1 MPSTRPTKG
10 VSSSSKEGIVVSVQ
24 QSRFHADAVDAPESK
39 EVDIKDLTLSIGSME
54 ILEHANLRI
63 QESVHYIFHGRNG
76 TGKSTVLKALAERRI
91 PGIASNLRVLLLGQT
106 AISSDV
112 SFDGEG
118 PERTLTVLQYVTRS
132 DAKRER
138 ALRQSSSMLRSSTIA
153 CNTDESRTCYHTR
166 S

>member
-10 VSSSSKEGIVVSVQ
+10 VSSSRNEGIVVSVQ

-63 QESVHYIFHGRNG
+63 QEGVHYIFDGRNG
-76 TGKSTVLKALAERRI
+76 TGKSTVLRALAERRI

-112 SFDGEG
+112 FIDGEG
-118 PERTLTVLQYVTRS
+118 PERRLSVLQYVTRS
-132 DAKRER
+132 DAKREL
-138 ALRQSSSMLRSSTIA
+138 ALKQASSMPRSSA
-153 CNTDESRTCYHTR
+153 VNKGTDESRTCYHTR